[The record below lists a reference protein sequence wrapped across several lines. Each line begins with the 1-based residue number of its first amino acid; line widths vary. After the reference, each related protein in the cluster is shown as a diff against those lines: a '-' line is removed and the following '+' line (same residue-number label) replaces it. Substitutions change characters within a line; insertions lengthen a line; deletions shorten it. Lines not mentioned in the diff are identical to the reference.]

1 MRHANLKT
9 ITGFLLGAL
18 LFVPAIGAQEN
29 APTNAQAPQIGSIN
43 FVDGE
48 VSIDGQAV
56 GSKDIGSAVLQ
67 PGEVLN
73 TGNGRV
79 EMLLTPGAFVRLD
92 KNSAVE
98 LVSPSENQAEIGLDR
113 GRVAVEVADSGNSGV
128 VRVTLNGVTTDISSK
143 GLYEF
148 DAEHGQ
154 LFVMA
159 GAARINSNGR
169 QVELNA
175 GNELAFSDASMRGRP
190 FDANALHDDFYN
202 WNSSRSSTLAQAN
215 QDVAPAYVNNGNSAT
230 SDDDSYAQP
239 PAPAYGA
246 APAYSYGPGW
256 YGPGWYWDPYYATYT
271 WVPGAGLYY
280 SPFGFGFYSP
290 FVIYR
295 TPLFYRSHFFVRGY
309 SPYYRGYRGGFRG
322 DYRYGNRYDRG
333 HTFGVAPHGSV
344 VPRSGYAPRGNFAP
358 HGNFGGSARGGFSGG
373 SHGGSMH
380 GGGGFHGGGGHGH
393 GH

>member
-9 ITGFLLGAL
+9 IMGFLLGAL

-29 APTNAQAPQIGSIN
+29 APANAQAPQIGSIN
-43 FVDGE
+43 FVDGQ

-56 GSKDIGSAVLQ
+56 SSQDIGSAVLQ
-67 PGEVLN
+67 PGQVLN
-73 TGNGRV
+73 TGNGRA
-79 EMLLTPGAFVRLD
+79 ELLLTPGALVRLD

-113 GRVAVEVADSGNSGV
+113 GRVAVEVADTGNAGA
-128 VRVTLNGVTTDISSK
+128 VRVTLNGVTTDIASK

-148 DAEHGQ
+148 DAERGQ
-154 LFVMA
+154 VFVMA

-175 GNELAFSDASMRGRP
+175 GNQLALNDASMRGRP
-190 FDANALHDDFYN
+190 FDANALRDDFYN

-215 QDVAPAYVNNGNSAT
+215 QDVAPAYVNNGNAT
-230 SDDDSYAQP
+230 ASDDDSYAQP
-239 PAPAYGA
+239 PAPAYGT

-309 SPYYRGYRGGFRG
+309 APYYRGYRGGFRG
-322 DYRYGNRYDRG
+322 DYRFEYRYDRG
-333 HTFGVAPHGSV
+333 RTFGVAPHGSV
-344 VPRSGYAPRGNFAP
+344 VPRGGYTPRGNFAP
-358 HGNFGGSARGGFSGG
+358 RGNFGGSVRGGFSGG
-373 SHGGSMH
+373 SRGGSVR